1 MDLKTATTTQAR
13 KARKLH
19 YIQQH
24 GCAELFNTFTSG
36 QISMYE
42 ALRLAHL
49 SAPEQHQV
57 LAQKQRRVDGQQMAA
72 ATIERF
78 LAQHGGQHIDLA
90 QLSEVITSSI
100 LKPSEVLIR
109 SGSPRSNNGL

>member
-1 MDLKTATTTQAR
+1 MDRKTAATQAR

-24 GCAELFNTFTSG
+24 GCTELFNAHTSG
-36 QISMYE
+36 QMSMCE

-49 SAPEQHQV
+49 PAPQQHQV
-57 LAQKQRRVDGQQMAA
+57 LALKQRRVDRQQMAA

-90 QLSEVITSSI
+90 ELSELITSSI

-109 SGSPRSNNGL
+109 SGSPRSNKGL

>member
-109 SGSPRSNNGL
+109 SGSPRSNKGL